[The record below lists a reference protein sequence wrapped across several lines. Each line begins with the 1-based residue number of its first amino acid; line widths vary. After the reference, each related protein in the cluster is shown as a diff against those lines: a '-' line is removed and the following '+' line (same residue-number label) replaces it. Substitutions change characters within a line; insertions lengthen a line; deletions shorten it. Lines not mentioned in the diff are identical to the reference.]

1 MMGSRTSFVSV
12 GLFVCWL
19 THLQNVM
26 LVPVVGS
33 ISVASQCVRTLGNVD
48 GPGGAAEGRGG
59 QAGKRERSSGA

>member
-1 MMGSRTSFVSV
+1 MMGSWTSFVSV

-33 ISVASQCVRTLGNVD
+33 ISVASQGHSVTLMVQG
-48 GPGGAAEGRGG
+48 GGARDVHWL
-59 QAGKRERSSGA
+59 SSFGDDCN